1 LRDASLLRRRH
12 PPPPPPPYP
21 GEPFNITVY
30 HVNEQSYGAAPLD
43 MNTADLNGDM
53 FFVRIPFLQVL
64 WLSSL
69 SLDVT

>member
-1 LRDASLLRRRH
+1 M
-12 PPPPPPPYP
+12 
-21 GEPFNITVY
+21 Y